1 MKKPPIWIVVGNL
14 TAITVGVASAWAGG
28 QTANQVGH
36 VLFGALS
43 LFCFIGM
50 WFLGVAL
57 SATDKSLFAYWSS
70 ATATMF
76 TLLLSGELYFF
87 GPSWAALLVAVIA
100 APTMGGAATLRVAV
114 SGWTPGQR
122 NVR

>member
-1 MKKPPIWIVVGNL
+1 MKKPPKWIVVGTL
-14 TAITVGVASAWAGG
+14 SAMIVGVASAWAGG
-28 QTANQVGH
+28 EIANQVGH
-36 VLFGALS
+36 ILFGALS

-50 WFLGVAL
+50 WFLWVAL
-57 SATDKSLFAYWSS
+57 GATDSSLLAYWSS

-87 GPSWAALLVAVIA
+87 GSSWAALLVSVVA
-100 APTMGGAATLRVAV
+100 APLIGGAATLRVAV
-114 SGWTPGQR
+114 SGWTPRQR